1 YLGLGMGG
9 DDNLNVR
16 SAVLHM
22 LGDAAA
28 SAGVIVAAVVI
39 GFTHWYILDPLL
51 SVLIGLLVAFGAWRV
66 VRQTLAILM
75 EGTPQGVVMADVVEI
90 LRSVPGVKDVHDL
103 HLWSISSGRNA
114 LSCHMVLNGSLTIR
128 ESQSILREVEQ
139 RLTGIG
145 VGHITVQTEDDHHP
159 HEDSVLCCDDFGV
172 EVSPH
177 HSHGQNSNYRQ
188 GPNDGQGHTELAQ
201 APKQSVGQIRDHS

>member
-1 YLGLGMGG
+1 LGLGMGG

-51 SVLIGLLVAFGAWRV
+51 SVLIGLLVSLGAWRV
-66 VRQTLAILM
+66 VRQTLTILM
-75 EGTPQGVVMADVVEI
+75 EGTPQGVAMADVVET

-114 LSCHMVLNGSLTIR
+114 LSCHMVLDGSLTIR
-128 ESQSILREVEQ
+128 ESQDILWEVKR
-139 RLTGIG
+139 RLANLS
-145 VGHITVQTEDDHHP
+145 VGHITIQTEDDRYTHA
-159 HEDSVLCCDDFGV
+159 DSLLCKDDFGNDFIP
-172 EVSPH
+172 E
-177 HSHGQNSNYRQ
+177 HGH
-188 GPNDGQGHTELAQ
+188 GH
-201 APKQSVGQIRDHS
+201 